1 MFNCC
6 SYALPTRVGP
16 PFPSHVDAVRLN
28 VWHTRAAFL
37 TQSLLRM
44 AYVELARCMTEIAC
58 WELIGQVSRLLA
70 QC

>member
-1 MFNCC
+1 
-6 SYALPTRVGP
+6 
-16 PFPSHVDAVRLN
+16 
-28 VWHTRAAFL
+28 
-37 TQSLLRM
+37 M